1 MLKKR
6 IFVGLFISLVQILLF
21 YLVYKNMWLAESLFG
36 YTMER
41 TVFENLF
48 LDWFV
53 SDYVMVFA
61 ALIILQNTLII
72 ITWRK
77 NWTLILRI
85 ITSVLH
91 SLFWL
96 DNMQT
101 IKQESIILGV
111 TGLILIWMG
120 PIIESILIKL
130 FNIEHP
136 YKEREFYEDL
146 DKKN

>member
-6 IFVGLFISLVQILLF
+6 IFVGVFISLVQILIF
-21 YLVYKNMWLAESLFG
+21 YGVYKFMWLAESLFG
-36 YTMER
+36 LTLER

-48 LDWFV
+48 LNWFV
-53 SDYVMVFA
+53 NDYVLVFA
-61 ALIILQNTLII
+61 MLIILQNTLII

-91 SLFWL
+91 GLFWL
-96 DNMQT
+96 ENMQT
-101 IKQESIILGV
+101 LRNESLILGIS
-111 TGLILIWMG
+111 GIILIWLG
-120 PIIESILIKL
+120 PIFENILISL

-136 YKEREFYEDL
+136 YKERDFYEDL
-146 DKKN
+146 DLKK

>member
-6 IFVGLFISLVQILLF
+6 IFVGVFVSLVQILIF
-21 YLVYKNMWLAESLFG
+21 YLVYKNMWLAEALFG
-36 YTMER
+36 FTLER

-77 NWTLILRI
+77 NWTLLLRI
-85 ITSVLH
+85 TTSVLH
-91 SLFWL
+91 ALFWL

-101 IKQESIILGV
+101 IKEESIILGV
-111 TGLILIWMG
+111 SGLLLIWMG
-120 PIIESILIKL
+120 PIIESLLINL
-130 FNIEHP
+130 FNIKHP
-136 YKEREFYEDL
+136 YREREYYEDL
-146 DKKN
+146 DIKK